1 MKNNRTMNP
10 TRTSRRAVL
19 ALALSMVAIL
29 TAVTESDNAQ
39 AAANSPNFVF
49 ILSDDQGWPATSVQ
63 MHPTREDAKSDY
75 FQTPNLERFARQAM
89 RFSQGYAP
97 AALCSPTR
105 RSLQFGQMPVRQSSE
120 DFGAKYPVGNTLS
133 TIPRILKSID
143 PSYLAAH
150 FGKWDH
156 RTDLAPEHL
165 GYDESDGNVGNQPG
179 SIASGF
185 DKKEKWSKYTV
196 TEDPKRIF
204 SLTDR
209 SLDFMMRSVKDERPF
224 YLQISHWAVHV
235 NMQTRQAS
243 LEKYER
249 LPKGEKHNVPAFG
262 GMTEDLDVG
271 VGKILDM
278 IDELGIADS
287 TYVIYMADNG
297 AAGWIPPNTPRN
309 LSNPTSYDIPSRNA
323 PLRGGKWVTF
333 EGGIRVPFIVRGPG
347 VKPNSFCN
355 VPVVGWDILPTI
367 ADIAGYKKPLSSD
380 IDGGSFR
387 TLLENEGR
395 GAVRRPNPGLVFH
408 RYNDSY
414 PHTSIRVGDY
424 KLVKFWNEEKR
435 LLFNLKDDL
444 GETKDLAQA
453 EPEKARELHKQ
464 LMDYLESVDS
474 DVLTLYK

>member
-1 MKNNRTMNP
+1 MKANQLYRPPYFLTLAI
-10 TRTSRRAVL
+10 SLLAVL
-19 ALALSMVAIL
+19 LTVATIP
-29 TAVTESDNAQ
+29 TAQ
-39 AAANSPNFVF
+39 AATSSPNFVF
-49 ILSDDQGWPATSVQ
+49 ILSDDQGWPATSAQ
-63 MHPTREDAKSDY
+63 MHPSLKDSRSDY
-75 FQTPNLERFARQAM
+75 FQTPNLERLASQAM

-105 RSLQFGQMPVRQSSE
+105 RSLQLGQMPVRQGDE
-120 DFGAKYPVGNTLS
+120 VYGEKYPVGNTHL
-133 TIPRILKSID
+133 TIPGLLKSVD
-143 PSYLAAH
+143 SKYRAAH

-156 RTDLAPEHL
+156 RTDIAPEHF

-179 SIASGF
+179 SITSGF
-185 DKKEKWSKYTV
+185 DNKEKWIKYTV

-209 SLDFMMRSVKDERPF
+209 SLDFMMRSVKDKHPF

-235 NMQTRQAS
+235 TMQTRRES
-243 LEKYER
+243 LEKYQN

-262 GMTEDLDVG
+262 GMTEDLDAG

-278 IDELGIADS
+278 IDVLGIAES
-287 TYVIYMADNG
+287 TYVIYMSDNG

-309 LSNPTSYDIPSRNA
+309 IANPKTYEIPSRNA

-347 VKPNSFCN
+347 VAPNSFCH

-367 ADIAGYKKPLSSD
+367 ADIVGYRNPMPHD

-387 TLLENEGR
+387 TLLENEGHGR
-395 GAVRRPNPGLVFH
+395 VQRPNPGLVFH
-408 RYNDSY
+408 RYNDGY
-414 PHTSIRVGDY
+414 PHTAIRVGDY
-424 KLVKFWNEEKR
+424 KLVKFWKEEQQ
-435 LLFNLKDDL
+435 LLFNLKEDL
-444 GETKDLAQA
+444 GETKDLA
-453 EPEKARELHKQ
+453 KAQPGKANELHRQ

>member
-1 MKNNRTMNP
+1 MKSQQIWGRNF
-10 TRTSRRAVL
+10 L
-19 ALALSMVAIL
+19 ALAFGMAVATVAI
-29 TAVTESDNAQ
+29 TAPGNAQ
-39 AAANSPNFVF
+39 TSASSPNFVF

-63 MHPTREDAKSDY
+63 MHPAREDAKSDY
-75 FQTPNLERFARQAM
+75 FRTPNLERFASQAM

-105 RSLQFGQMPVRQSSE
+105 RSLQFGQMPVRQGSKG
-120 DFGAKYPVGNTLS
+120 FGTKFPTDNTRP
-133 TIPRILKSID
+133 TIPRILKSVN
-143 PSYLAAH
+143 PRYVAAH

-165 GYDESDGNVGNQPG
+165 GYDESDGNTGNRPG
-179 SIASGF
+179 SITSGF
-185 DKKEKWSKYTV
+185 DNKEKWHEYTV

-209 SLDFMMRSVKDERPF
+209 GLDFMMRSVEDDRPF
-224 YLQISHWAVHV
+224 YLQISHYAVHV
-235 NMQTRQAS
+235 TMQTRKAT
-243 LEKYER
+243 LAKYER
-249 LPKGEKHNVPAFG
+249 LPKGKKHNVPAFG

-271 VGKILDM
+271 VGKILDK

-297 AAGWIPPNTPRN
+297 AAGWIPPNTKRN
-309 LSNPTSYDIPSRNA
+309 LSNPTTYEIPSRNQ

-347 VKPNSFCN
+347 VKPKSFCN

-367 ADIAGYKKPLSSD
+367 ADIVGYKQTLPND

-387 TLLENEGR
+387 ALLENEGQ
-395 GAVRRPNPGLVFH
+395 GSVQRPNPGLVFH

-414 PHTSIRVGDY
+414 PHTAIRVGDD
-424 KLVKFWNEEKR
+424 KLVKFWREDKM

-444 GETKDLAQA
+444 GETRDLSQAQ
-453 EPEKARELHKQ
+453 PEKARKLHKQ
-464 LMDYLESVDS
+464 LMDYLVSVDS
-474 DVLTLYK
+474 DVLTLYN

>member
-1 MKNNRTMNP
+1 MKANRISYIHFRMLVLSLVAALW
-10 TRTSRRAVL
+10 TSAATIKTQAVP
-19 ALALSMVAIL
+19 S
-29 TAVTESDNAQ
+29 
-39 AAANSPNFVF
+39 SPNFVF

-63 MHPTREDAKSDY
+63 MHPALKDSRSDY
-75 FQTPNLERFARQAM
+75 FQTPNLERFASQAM

-105 RSLQFGQMPVRQSSE
+105 RSLQLGQMPVRQGNE
-120 DFGAKYPVGNTLS
+120 VYETEYPVGNTHL
-133 TIPRILKSID
+133 TIPRLLKSVD
-143 PSYLAAH
+143 SRYQAAH

-156 RTDLAPEHL
+156 RTDIAPEHF

-179 SIASGF
+179 SITSGF
-185 DKKEKWSKYTV
+185 NSKEKWNKYTV

-209 SLDFMMRSVKDERPF
+209 SLDFMMRNVKDKRPF
-224 YLQISHWAVHV
+224 FIQISHWAVHV
-235 NMQTRQAS
+235 TMQTRRES
-243 LEKYER
+243 LKKYEQ
-249 LPKGEKHNVPAFG
+249 LPKGEKHNVPAFA

-278 IDELGIADS
+278 IDKLGIADS

-297 AAGWIPPNTPRN
+297 AAGWIPPNTSRN
-309 LSNPTSYDIPSRNA
+309 LSNPTTYESPSRNA

-347 VKPNSFCN
+347 VKENSFCN
-355 VPVVGWDILPTI
+355 VPVVAWDILPTI
-367 ADIAGYKKPLSSD
+367 ADIVGYKKAMPND

-387 TLLENEGR
+387 ALLENNGR
-395 GAVRRPNPGLVFH
+395 GTVQRPNSGLVFH
-408 RYNDSY
+408 RYNDGY
-414 PHTSIRVGDY
+414 PHTAIRVGDY
-424 KLVKFWNEEKR
+424 KLVKFWKEEKQ

-444 GETKDLAQA
+444 GETKDLA
-453 EPEKARELHKQ
+453 KAQPGKANALHKQ

>member
-1 MKNNRTMNP
+1 MKSKYI
-10 TRTSRRAVL
+10 SRRD
-19 ALALSMVAIL
+19 ALAFAVSMVVVL
-29 TAVTESDNAQ
+29 TVVTESINAQ
-39 AAANSPNFVF
+39 AATGSPNFIF

-120 DFGAKYPVGNTLS
+120 NFDAKYPVGNTLS
-133 TIPRILKSID
+133 TIPRILKSVD
-143 PSYLAAH
+143 PNYVAAH

-185 DKKEKWSKYTV
+185 DNKEKWSKYTV

-209 SLDFMMRSVKDERPF
+209 SLDFMMRSVEDERPF

-235 NMQTRQAS
+235 TMQTRQTS

-249 LPKGEKHNVPAFG
+249 LPKGEKHNVPAFA

-271 VGKILDM
+271 VGKILDL

-297 AAGWIPPNTPRN
+297 AAGWIPPNTSQN
-309 LSNPTSYDIPSRNA
+309 LSNPRYYDMPSRNA

-333 EGGIRVPFIVRGPG
+333 EGGIRVPFIVGGPG

-367 ADIAGYKKPLSSD
+367 ADIAGYKKPLSAS
-380 IDGGSFR
+380 IDGVSFR
-387 TLLENEGR
+387 ALLENEGR
-395 GAVRRPNPGLVFH
+395 GALRRPNPGLVFH
-408 RYNDSY
+408 RYHDNY

-424 KLVKFWNEEKR
+424 KLVKFWKQEKR

-444 GETKDLAQA
+444 GETKDLAQD
-453 EPEKARELHKQ
+453 EPEKVRKLHKQ
-464 LMDYLESVDS
+464 LMNYLDSVDS
-474 DVLTLYK
+474 DVLTLYR